1 MRGASAAAS
10 PRFVIGSRS
19 PARLSPYQRPSS
31 SLSSSAQSARKM
43 VNPIDALGQGSR
55 LMVKEPAI
63 VLTEKE
69 TAVFK
74 VIMDTIHHFQL
85 NTVPRAAGGWVRDK
99 LLGKESDD
107 IDIAVDDMSGET
119 FAYKVKDFLATTSP
133 NASCSSVGVV
143 RANPDQS
150 KHLETATLRV
160 LDISL
165 DVNNLRTETYTQDSR
180 IPVVALGT
188 PQEDASRRDFTINA
202 LFYNLRTASVEDFTG
217 KGLEDLRAGIIRTPL
232 EPTITFQDD
241 PLRILRAVRFSTRL
255 GFRLDDGIVKAASDP
270 NIYGLLLTKVSR
282 ERWGVEVHKML
293 VRRPTSLDSLE
304 MLASLGIINVLTTVG
319 DSAKFE
325 ETDAVPKEQGPI
337 VQALV
342 HRLREVESD
351 HPLTDDQHFALTL
364 AILTS
369 GVYGLHVREK
379 PSKPPRCACYG
390 VLRHGLKLPNAE
402 AERASAI
409 SEVASRLSKA
419 SQDELNSPVFV
430 GHFMRYLKDDWVVAL
445 CLAECLA
452 PLSERQRFVDCR
464 QKAMQSGLVGC
475 WNWRAPVNG
484 ASLAEDFGMP
494 RGEGLSVLLEKQ
506 VDRLLSNCSM
516 VVKDEQE
523 FRSWL
528 QTEVDEWVAAN
539 PEAVARA
546 NKGGKAKKAKK

>member
-1 MRGASAAAS
+1 MRQLKPHEQKLLRKVNLYQWKRDDNNVREAKIIRKYGIQDREDYTRYNKLSGLVTKVVAQLRKLPASDEERIKMTEVLLDKLYTMGVIPTASSLDKCVELSASSFARRRLSVVVTRNHFTEQVSQANRYIEQGHISIGPDVVTDPAMHVTREMEDCLQWSQGSKVKRNVMEFNEELDDFELMGPLWLYLGLALALRAREFRCRVCCMRGASAAAS

-282 ERWGVEVHKML
+282 ERWGV
-293 VRRPTSLDSLE
+293 
-304 MLASLGIINVLTTVG
+304 
-319 DSAKFE
+319 
-325 ETDAVPKEQGPI
+325 
-337 VQALV
+337 
-342 HRLREVESD
+342 
-351 HPLTDDQHFALTL
+351 
-364 AILTS
+364 
-369 GVYGLHVREK
+369 
-379 PSKPPRCACYG
+379 
-390 VLRHGLKLPNAE
+390 
-402 AERASAI
+402 
-409 SEVASRLSKA
+409 
-419 SQDELNSPVFV
+419 
-430 GHFMRYLKDDWVVAL
+430 
-445 CLAECLA
+445 
-452 PLSERQRFVDCR
+452 
-464 QKAMQSGLVGC
+464 
-475 WNWRAPVNG
+475 
-484 ASLAEDFGMP
+484 
-494 RGEGLSVLLEKQ
+494 
-506 VDRLLSNCSM
+506 
-516 VVKDEQE
+516 
-523 FRSWL
+523 
-528 QTEVDEWVAAN
+528 
-539 PEAVARA
+539 
-546 NKGGKAKKAKK
+546 

>member
-1 MRGASAAAS
+1 
-10 PRFVIGSRS
+10 
-19 PARLSPYQRPSS
+19 
-31 SLSSSAQSARKM
+31 M
-43 VNPIDALGQGSR
+43 VNPIDALGQGTR

-217 KGLEDLRAGIIRTPL
+217 KGLDDLRAGIIRTPL

-319 DSAKFE
+319 DSARFDE
-325 ETDAVPKEQGPI
+325 PDEVPKDQGPI

-379 PSKPPRCACYG
+379 PTKPPRCACYG

-419 SQDELNSPVFV
+419 SQDELDNPVFV
-430 GHFMRYLKDDWVVAL
+430 GHFMRYLKDDWVVAV

-452 PLSERQRFVDCR
+452 PVSERQRFVDCR
-464 QKAMQSGLVGC
+464 QKALQSGLVGC

-484 ASLAEDFGMP
+484 ASLAKDFGMP